1 MHKINK
7 RNTFALRKRPM
18 GVSSILIASGLL
30 MFAGHDG
37 KAAERSA
44 SQDVGVVAKQQEL
57 SLYQQKDGDEPT
69 RHDAPTVVNHERET
83 TKKAS
88 VDHLH
93 TYTRSSDTTTV
104 SKELDN
110 EKIYGT
116 VPPSPRIPKDQSNEA
131 TPVKTEGSHTQL
143 TQKPELD
150 SEFSAIENDNKEAKE
165 QTKHAQRPESDFS
178 VVEQQH
184 KDKYITREVK
194 QAPKVVEASTED
206 VAPTDADKR
215 NKGVVPD
222 SKINTPSP
230 RLTTH
235 SETQATSAPTI
246 TKLDKSAVENKW
258 KHKDPIIFVHGFSG
272 LVGDNAPKGSNYWGG
287 TKYKMIEE
295 LRHAGYNVFEASV
308 SAFGSNWAR
317 AAELYAYIKG
327 GIVDYGAAH
336 AAKYGHQRYGKTYEG
351 ILPNWHSDQKI
362 HLVGHSMGG
371 QTIRLLE
378 QLLRNGDLEEIAYQK
393 ENGGTISELFQG
405 NQDNR
410 ITSITTIATPHDGT
424 VASDDLGNTEII
436 KRLLYEYNVF
446 AGRTGQTIDY
456 GLKHWG
462 LEQREGE
469 TYAEYAKRASKS
481 PLFTSQD
488 TALYDL
494 TREGAKKLNARTDL
508 NPNIYYKTYTGSA
521 TYETIFGTQIAHP
534 YMNIAHVLTG
544 DLIGM
549 TENPAWREN
558 DGLVSVISS
567 QHPEDEAF
575 EFVDFTAPAV
585 KGIWQVTPTLKGWDH
600 TDFTGKD
607 VLDWRRSGAE
617 LQNFYH
623 RLVEDLVRKE
633 EV

>member
-1 MHKINK
+1 
-7 RNTFALRKRPM
+7 M

-83 TKKAS
+83 TEKAS

-116 VPPSPRIPKDQSNEA
+116 VPPSPRVPKDQSNEA
-131 TPVKTEGSHTQL
+131 TPVKTEDSHTQL

-246 TKLDKSAVENKW
+246 TKLDKSAVENK
-258 KHKDPIIFVHGFSG
+258 
-272 LVGDNAPKGSNYWGG
+272 
-287 TKYKMIEE
+287 
-295 LRHAGYNVFEASV
+295 
-308 SAFGSNWAR
+308 
-317 AAELYAYIKG
+317 
-327 GIVDYGAAH
+327 
-336 AAKYGHQRYGKTYEG
+336 
-351 ILPNWHSDQKI
+351 
-362 HLVGHSMGG
+362 
-371 QTIRLLE
+371 
-378 QLLRNGDLEEIAYQK
+378 
-393 ENGGTISELFQG
+393 
-405 NQDNR
+405 
-410 ITSITTIATPHDGT
+410 
-424 VASDDLGNTEII
+424 
-436 KRLLYEYNVF
+436 
-446 AGRTGQTIDY
+446 
-456 GLKHWG
+456 
-462 LEQREGE
+462 
-469 TYAEYAKRASKS
+469 
-481 PLFTSQD
+481 
-488 TALYDL
+488 
-494 TREGAKKLNARTDL
+494 
-508 NPNIYYKTYTGSA
+508 
-521 TYETIFGTQIAHP
+521 
-534 YMNIAHVLTG
+534 
-544 DLIGM
+544 
-549 TENPAWREN
+549 
-558 DGLVSVISS
+558 
-567 QHPEDEAF
+567 
-575 EFVDFTAPAV
+575 
-585 KGIWQVTPTLKGWDH
+585 
-600 TDFTGKD
+600 
-607 VLDWRRSGAE
+607 
-617 LQNFYH
+617 
-623 RLVEDLVRKE
+623 
-633 EV
+633 